1 MEYYISYHK
10 LINLLQEVQ
19 QASPRLQSFGHGDIV
34 YFSETISGDT
44 TLYPYM
50 FVTPLLITYNESTTQ
65 YQFSILF
72 ADIVNTDLSN
82 EIDVISDMSIEAKNF
97 IAAIYRGQL
106 FDKIDV
112 VLPGTATPF
121 MERFNDH
128 TGGVSLDITLTI
140 FDDINACLMYN

>member
-19 QASPRLQSFGHGDIV
+19 QSSPRLQSFGHGDIV

-128 TGGVSLDITLTI
+128 TGGLALDITLTI
-140 FDDINACLMYN
+140 FDDINSCLMYN